1 MKPITLKDMPKQ
13 YSMNHPINKSGYSVF
28 IADLKEEAIKFFK
41 YGLKKRMNPY
51 MIFLRFHNLTEE
63 DLK

>member
-1 MKPITLKDMPKQ
+1 METLKDI
-13 YSMNHPINKSGYSVF
+13 YLGEEWSHENAETI
-28 IADLKEEAIKFFK
+28 KEKAIKFFK